1 MERCSRIF
9 APAKAMPKAAAKT
22 SQAKTVGGGHPRS
35 PNGARSETEKDIR
48 KNPKNIWSPDWDELA
63 KEKFAELGGKKHG
76 NRFNPQ
82 SHTLVAKVHRG
93 DNLYLGALPLAEKL
107 PSLEKLELKM
117 QIHCFKGCPTAFFLF
132 FGNRKHVF

>member
-1 MERCSRIF
+1 M
-9 APAKAMPKAAAKT
+9 AAKAMPKAAAKT

-82 SHTLVAKVHRG
+82 QRQLVPR
-93 DNLYLGALPLAEKL
+93 LAQHVEKIL
-107 PSLEKLELKM
+107 TSFWLRQCDQLLAQTM
-117 QIHCFKGCPTAFFLF
+117 
-132 FGNRKHVF
+132 